1 MERNKIQREQS
12 RCCFTVLKFERFFSP
27 AGENRGIHLY
37 LPDDYYESQERY
49 PVLYMF
55 DGHNLFFDSDA
66 TFGKC
71 LGLKDFLDHWGKKM
85 IVVGLACAADDI
97 QRVHEYRYP
106 SHYDLHIKMFHSTE

>member
-1 MERNKIQREQS
+1 MERNKIQIEQS
-12 RCCFTVLKFERFFSP
+12 RCCFMVLKFERFFSP

-37 LPDDYYESQERY
+37 LPDNYYESQERY

-55 DGHNLFFDSDA
+55 DGHNLFFDGDA